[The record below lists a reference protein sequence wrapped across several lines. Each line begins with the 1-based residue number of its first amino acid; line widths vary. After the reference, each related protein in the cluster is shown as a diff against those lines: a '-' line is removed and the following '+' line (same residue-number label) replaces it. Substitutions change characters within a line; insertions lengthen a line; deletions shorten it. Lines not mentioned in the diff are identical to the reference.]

1 MVGWTNH
8 NLKPLLDFAERDSL
22 YQQLL
27 SNYRELDAVYNAQ
40 KAHLS
45 REDVEMIETYLAAG
59 EAVYYRFAQI
69 AYNCGKNSRFL

>member
-8 NLKPLLDFAERDSL
+8 NLKTLLDSAEKDSL

-27 SNYRELDAVYNAQ
+27 SNYRELDAAYNAQ

-69 AYNCGKNSRFL
+69 AYNCGKISRFL

>member
-1 MVGWTNH
+1 MAGWANH
-8 NLKPLLDFAERDSL
+8 NIKSLLAAAEKDAL

-27 SNYRELDAVYNAQ
+27 SNYRELDAVYNTR

-45 REDVEMIETYLAAG
+45 TEDAEMIETYLAAG

-69 AYNCGKNSRFL
+69 AYDCGKKSHF